1 MNYSKGYMKQLEE
14 IYVSYYAKMKR
25 FAIECVLNE
34 EDAEN
39 IIHEIFLNILEKKI
53 DILSIENIGGYLLV
67 SLKNRC
73 IDFIR
78 KKKIDLEMREIM
90 RSEYYHTL
98 VLGYDT
104 LESLDDDVLYDSEIG
119 VKIQAAIDNLPPKC
133 REIFIMS
140 KIERKRHKQI
150 AEDLGISVKTIE
162 SQITIAFKKLRIELG
177 QYISLILFIF

>member
-1 MNYSKGYMKQLEE
+1 MDQLKE
-14 IYVSYYAKMKR
+14 IYVSYYAEMKR
-25 FAIECVLNE
+25 FAIEYVLNE

-39 IIHEIFLNILEKKI
+39 IIHEVFLNILEKKI

-78 KKKIDLEMREIM
+78 KKKVELEMIETM
-90 RSEYYHTL
+90 RSEYYHAL

-104 LESLDDDVLYDSEIG
+104 LASLNDDVLSDSEINI
-119 VKIQAAIDNLPPKC
+119 KIQTAIDNLSPKC

-140 KIERKRHKQI
+140 KIERKKHKQI

-162 SQITIAFKKLRIELG
+162 SQISIAFKKLRIELG
-177 QYISLILFIF
+177 KYISLMLFIFLKLIVFI